1 VIQLTELQTD
11 ALAEM
16 FNVGAGH
23 AAASLSEIV
32 GDEVQL
38 SIPHISFCRRDELGS
53 SLGALTSERLGAV
66 SQEFSGAFTINAS
79 LLFTEDKALE
89 IVREMLGSQ
98 VSVDDLPEFEQEAMC
113 ELGNIILNACM
124 ASISEMLGVEMQS
137 TLPQYIVNRMDVV
150 LSELNADLSQPV
162 IMVLH
167 IDLTIEKRET
177 HGALVFL
184 LSSASFHELIAAV
197 DKFLARI

>member
-1 VIQLTELQTD
+1 MIALSDQQAD
-11 ALAEM
+11 ALAEI

-32 GDEVQL
+32 GDEVLL
-38 SIPHISFCRRDELGS
+38 SIPRIAFCRRDELADNLQ
-53 SLGALTSERLGAV
+53 SLQGDRLGAV
-66 SQEFSGAFTINAS
+66 RQDFSGPFTLNAS

-98 VSVDDLPEFEQEAMC
+98 VGLDDLPEFEQEAMC

-124 ASISEMLGVEMQS
+124 AAISDMLGIEMNS
-137 TLPQYIVNRMDVV
+137 TLPAYRVDRMDVV
-150 LSELNADLSQPV
+150 LQELTADAGQPV
-162 IMVLH
+162 VLVLH

-184 LSSASFHELIAAV
+184 LSSASFHDLIAAV

>member
-1 VIQLTELQTD
+1 MIALSPLQTD

-16 FNVGAGH
+16 FNIGAGH

-38 SIPHISFCRRDELGS
+38 SIPRIAFCRREELGS
-53 SLGALTSERLGAV
+53 NLASLRSDRLGAV
-66 SQEFSGAFTINAS
+66 RQDFAGAFAVNAS

-124 ASISEMLGVEMQS
+124 ASISEMLDIEMTS
-137 TLPQYIVNRMDVV
+137 TLPIYHVNRMEVV
-150 LSELNADLSQPV
+150 LQELTSDMQQPV
-162 IMVLH
+162 VLVLH
-167 IDLTIEKRET
+167 IDLMIEKRET